1 MSQADIDKAIKD
13 AEKFAEEDKKA
24 KEAVETKNR
33 ADSLIFQ
40 SEKTLNELGD
50 KVTEEEK
57 AEVNAAIEKLKS
69 TVAGGNTEDIKA
81 DTEALEKAFYKLSEK
96 LYAQSNPQGGAD
108 PNMGGGYDPNMGG
121 QGGTYYDASYE
132 DNTNK

>member
-1 MSQADIDKAIKD
+1 M
-13 AEKFAEEDKKA
+13 
-24 KEAVETKNR
+24 
-33 ADSLIFQ
+33 IFQ

-50 KVTEEEK
+50 KVTEDDK
-57 AEVNAAIEKLKS
+57 APVKEAIEKLKS

-96 LYAQSNPQGGAD
+96 LYAQANPQGD
-108 PNMGGGYDPNMGG
+108 PNMGYDPNMGG
-121 QGGTYYDASYE
+121 NNGGDGTYYDASYE